1 MPTITKVSEKDK
13 SNAVFMRTVLG
24 MKRKDVAEIMGV
36 SPSLIRIW
44 VNNAKNPPPHPVHS
58 FEVKRAASE
67 AFIKGMNGMDIC
79 RDLNIN
85 RGTLLSWKNNY
96 LAGEFDF

>member
-1 MPTITKVSEKDK
+1 MAKLIKISEEAK
-13 SNAVFMRTVLG
+13 NAAVIMRTELG

-36 SPSLIRIW
+36 SPQVIGYW
-44 VNNAKNPPPHPVHS
+44 VNNAKNPPSIITHS

-79 RDLNIN
+79 RELNIN
-85 RGTLLSWKNNY
+85 RGTLLLWKNNY